1 MISDAAEVLFCAF
14 CRHLLPE
21 VHREAHVPDVT
32 LTVVES
38 AQNGHVGFTGLDV
51 VNIILHLPGFPA
63 HDGVFTGLR
72 HRK

>member
-32 LTVVES
+32 LTVVKS

-51 VNIILHLPGFPA
+51 INIILHLPGFPA